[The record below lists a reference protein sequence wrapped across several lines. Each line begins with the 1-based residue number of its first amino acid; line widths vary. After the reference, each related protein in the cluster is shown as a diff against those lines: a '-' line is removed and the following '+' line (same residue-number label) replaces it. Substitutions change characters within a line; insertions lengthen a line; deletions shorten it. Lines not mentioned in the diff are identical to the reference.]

1 MRLYAFLLF
10 LHVLGVVV
18 WVGGMFVM
26 HFAVRP
32 SAVEQLPPPQRLPMM
47 AATLRRFFGWVTIA
61 VLVVLVSGLLMYVGI
76 GMAAG
81 AMAAGKNAFVEGLRL
96 AHLSIHVMFAI
107 GVLMMA
113 IYAHIRT
120 APFRRLQKAVAAQD
134 WAAGAAQLNQI
145 RLLVATNLV
154 LGIGVIAVATLGR
167 AVL

>member
-10 LHVLGVVV
+10 LHVLAVVV

-32 SAVEQLPPPQRLPMM
+32 SAAELLQPPQRLPLM

-61 VLVVLVSGLLMYVGI
+61 VLTVLATGLLMFFGI

-81 AMAAGKNAFVEGLRL
+81 ATLGAKHAFVEGLRL
-96 AHLSIHVMFAI
+96 AHLSVHIMFAV
-107 GVLMMA
+107 GLVMMA

-120 APFRRLQKAVAAQD
+120 APFKRLQKAVAAQD
-134 WAAGAAQLNQI
+134 WAAAAPQLNQI
-145 RLLVATNLV
+145 RVLVAINLV
-154 LGIGVIAVATLGR
+154 LGIAVIAVATLGR
-167 AVL
+167 ALL